1 MVFKKQ
7 GIDLF
12 VAETAIIKHPN
23 DIQLGNH
30 VAIDNFVYLSTSAE
44 IGDYV
49 HIAPSVSIIGGNES
63 VLQMGI
69 FSRISANSTILC
81 VSDDFTKG
89 MLNPQVPIKY
99 RQPKIGFISFEP
111 FSCVGVNCTVMPNVI
126 LGEGSVI
133 GAGSVVTKNTEPWG
147 IYIGSP
153 AKLVGYRDKE
163 SVIKGARELGY
174 KI

>member
-12 VAETAIIKHPN
+12 IANTAIIKHPS
-23 DIQLGNH
+23 DIILGNH
-30 VAIDNFVYLSTSAE
+30 VAIDHYVYLSTSAE

-49 HIAPSVSIIGGNES
+49 HIAPSVSIIGGKDS
-63 VLQMGI
+63 VLQMGE
-69 FSRISANSTILC
+69 FSGIAANCTIVC
-81 VSDDFTKG
+81 GSDDFTKG

-99 RQPKIGFISFEP
+99 RQPKLGFVTFEP
-111 FSCVGVNCTVMPNVI
+111 FSCVGVNCTVMPNVT
-126 LGEGSVI
+126 LAEGSVV

-153 AKLVGYRDKE
+153 AKLVGYREYD
-163 SVIKGARELGY
+163 VILKGARELGY
-174 KI
+174 E